1 MFKILLII
9 NTDKNKLNN
18 IKNYLLNKLYINYLY
33 IYNINNLYN
42 IYIINNK
49 NIIKDIEEFL
59 KENKIIGLIT
69 YNRIFKRK

>member
-9 NTDKNKLNN
+9 NINKNKLNN
-18 IKNYLLNKLYINYLY
+18 IKNYLLNRLYINYLY

-69 YNRIFKRK
+69 YNRIF

>member
-9 NTDKNKLNN
+9 NTNKNKLNN
-18 IKNYLLNKLYINYLY
+18 IKNYLLNRLYINYLY